1 MKKPIDDIDRRIMK
15 ALAANG
21 RLSNT
26 DLAREVG
33 LSPSPCWQRVRRLED
48 EGLIAG
54 YAAVLDH
61 EALGVGETVLVEVAL
76 DHHDVDALERF
87 GKAVIAIPEVLEVY
101 LMAGEFDYL
110 IKVAADG
117 TKGVEEFLRERLF
130 RIPGLRHSKSSFT
143 LRCSSQPSTA
153 ASCRSELTLRRR
165 LMYLTWLLSRP
176 STAYRS
182 TRSVVTKLC
191 WPTT

>member
-1 MKKPIDDIDRRIMK
+1 MKKPIDDTDRRIMK

-26 DLAREVG
+26 DLSREVG

-54 YAAVLDH
+54 YAAILDH

-143 LRCSSQPSTA
+143 LRCLK
-153 ASCRSELTLRRR
+153 R
-165 LMYLTWLLSRP
+165 
-176 STAYRS
+176 
-182 TRSVVTKLC
+182 VVSYV
-191 WPTT
+191 PD